1 METRESLTALGIQK
15 NAMSGFV
22 VFVLSI
28 LLLAVPIWLLGDVM
42 YRERGRPGFSP
53 RALFVGACI
62 AGAVLLLLLCCLIFF
77 PARL

>member
-1 METRESLTALGIQK
+1 MERRQSNAAVGIQK
-15 NAMSGFV
+15 NAMTDFV

-42 YRERGRPGFSP
+42 CRERGRPGFSP
-53 RALFVGACI
+53 RALFVGVCI